1 MLICVKEKKLAS
13 DSAAYESKRKS
24 SRCTLKGSILIK
36 KHLREVDV
44 VTGTNNG
51 VPKTRQQLTYL

>member
-13 DSAAYESKRKS
+13 DAAAFEGKRKN

-44 VTGTNNG
+44 VTGTDTDI
-51 VPKTRQQLTYL
+51 PID